1 MDNLIEMK
9 SFNFAVKVV
18 KLCRYLRDTKKEY
31 VISQQLLKSGTS
43 IGANISEAL
52 HGQSKAD
59 FIAKMNISL
68 KEAAE
73 TKYWFR
79 LLTASETI
87 TDDEGG
93 SLLFE
98 CIEIQKILFSIV
110 KTSRENDIKK

>member
-9 SFNFAVKVV
+9 SFNFAVEVV
-18 KLCRYLRDTKKEY
+18 KLCRYLRETKKEY

-52 HGQSKAD
+52 HGQTKPD
-59 FIAKMNISL
+59 FIAKMSISL
-68 KEAAE
+68 KEASE

-79 LLTASETI
+79 LLIASETI
-87 TDDEGG
+87 TDDEGR
-93 SLLFE
+93 SLLDE

-110 KTSRENDIKK
+110 KTSKKNEGKK

>member
-1 MDNLIEMK
+1 MNNLIEIR
-9 SFNFAVKVV
+9 SFNFAVNVV

-68 KEAAE
+68 KEASE

-79 LLTASETI
+79 LLIASDTI
-87 TDDEGG
+87 TDDEGSG
-93 SLLFE
+93 LLTE

-110 KTSRENDIKK
+110 KTSKENENKK